1 MNQGNEKAEVKKQ
14 TTLRLPADL
23 YERIKQEAERK
34 NIPMQDLVTS
44 ILWDVLIGNTV
55 RE

>member
-1 MNQGNEKAEVKKQ
+1 MTEKKQ

-34 NIPMQDLVTS
+34 NLPMQDLVTS
-44 ILWDVLIGNTV
+44 ILWEILIENIV
-55 RE
+55 QE

>member
-1 MNQGNEKAEVKKQ
+1 MNEEKAKKQ